1 MAKPQDLKSE
11 SCATRSGLPALR
23 FPPSSPV
30 SRWVLPHA
38 DFNRQSI
45 QPELLIHISDLQ
57 PIGLVEAAL
66 EPFDSRQP
74 QLRRPRL
81 QARGQVQV
89 DYLRILR
96 SLHNMHEVPQQG
108 IADAQRFLK
117 GLPVLG

>member
-1 MAKPQDLKSE
+1 PLREK
-11 SCATRSGLPALR
+11 TRPPTAAGSARTARISSIAAGFTSSIPALR

-38 DFNRQSI
+38 DFNRQGI

-66 EPFDSRQP
+66 ESLYSRES

-81 QARGQVQV
+81 QPRAKV
-89 DYLRILR
+89 
-96 SLHNMHEVPQQG
+96 
-108 IADAQRFLK
+108 
-117 GLPVLG
+117 